1 MLSRRVAW
9 SVALVATLTMTV
21 SYVDRQ
27 TFAVLAPKV
36 TEALGISE
44 TGYGW
49 LASAFSIAYLVSTP
63 IAGWLIDRTGARRG
77 LVGAVLTWSTIAALH
92 ALVPS
97 FAVLFVLRIALGL
110 AEGPGFPG
118 AAQTVQRVL
127 EPGERA
133 RGFGLLFTG
142 SSIGAMIA
150 PPIASHLY
158 GSFGWRVAFLGT
170 AIVGLAWI
178 PAWLLLTRRRDVKAR
193 LEPAPVEARARPR
206 FHELLREP
214 VLQRALAG
222 VFAAAIVPGFASV
235 WASKYLVLTHAIS
248 QRAVGNYLWLPAL
261 CLDAGA
267 IAFGDLASRLPR
279 TAGAPPRFLYACAA
293 LLVAPLAVLPYAV
306 TPWHAMALIGCASA
320 GGGAL
325 YTLCTADLLSRLR
338 PEIVA
343 FAGGTLAGAQSLALI
358 IANPL
363 IGAAIDHYNNYDAVA
378 RAVAL
383 WVIPGS
389 LIWLMWRPTTSQHLG
404 PQV

>member
-1 MLSRRVAW
+1 MTEMLSRRVAW

-110 AEGPGFPG
+110 AEGPSFPG

-127 EPGERA
+127 EPAERA

-150 PPIASHLY
+150 PPIAAHLY
-158 GSFGWRVAFLGT
+158 GAFGWRIAFLGT
-170 AIVGLAWI
+170 AIVGLAWV
-178 PAWLLLTRRRDVKAR
+178 PAWLFLTGRRDVAAR
-193 LEPAPVEARARPR
+193 
-206 FHELLREP
+206 
-214 VLQRALAG
+214 
-222 VFAAAIVPGFASV
+222 
-235 WASKYLVLTHAIS
+235 
-248 QRAVGNYLWLPAL
+248 
-261 CLDAGA
+261 
-267 IAFGDLASRLPR
+267 
-279 TAGAPPRFLYACAA
+279 
-293 LLVAPLAVLPYAV
+293 
-306 TPWHAMALIGCASA
+306 
-320 GGGAL
+320 
-325 YTLCTADLLSRLR
+325 
-338 PEIVA
+338 
-343 FAGGTLAGAQSLALI
+343 
-358 IANPL
+358 
-363 IGAAIDHYNNYDAVA
+363 
-378 RAVAL
+378 
-383 WVIPGS
+383 
-389 LIWLMWRPTTSQHLG
+389 
-404 PQV
+404 